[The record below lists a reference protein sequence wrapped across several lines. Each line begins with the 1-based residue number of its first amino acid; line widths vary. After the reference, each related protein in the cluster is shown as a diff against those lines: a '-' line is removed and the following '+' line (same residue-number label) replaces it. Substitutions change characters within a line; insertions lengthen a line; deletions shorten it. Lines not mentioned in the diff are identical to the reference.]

1 MISLLT
7 WAVFGAI
14 AGGVA
19 KAILPGRLPAGWIP
33 TIVLGCLGSV
43 VGGLPFGQGSAGLVG
58 SVVGSVVVIWF
69 YSQLQEQK
77 S

>member
-69 YSQLQEQK
+69 YSQLQEHK